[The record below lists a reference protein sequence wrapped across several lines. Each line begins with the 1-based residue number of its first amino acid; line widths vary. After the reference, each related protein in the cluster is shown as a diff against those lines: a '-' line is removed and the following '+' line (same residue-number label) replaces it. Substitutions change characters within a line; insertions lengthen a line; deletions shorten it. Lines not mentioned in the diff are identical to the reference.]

1 MARKKLKVKQ
11 TKVTANLPNSVELTK
26 RNSKNSMTLEIRTGE
41 VLLGTLVMGRG
52 SVQWWPAG
60 NSVHALK
67 KSWKSFAAMLD
78 EHM

>member
-1 MARKKLKVKQ
+1 MAKRRR
-11 TKVTANLPNSVELTK
+11 VTRTHVIANLPNSVELTK
-26 RNSKNSMTLEIRTGE
+26 RNSANSMTLEIRTGE
-41 VLLGTLVMGRG
+41 LLLGTLVMGRG